1 MSFNKNLNTRLK
13 NLQQQQLYRTRRLVE
28 TPQDVLLNINGESLI
43 NFCSNDYLGLA
54 NNTDVKEAFKHAVEK
69 YGVGSGASQ
78 LVTGHQH
85 PHHALE
91 EELADFFGRERVLL
105 FSTGYMANLGVVSAL
120 TERHDEVF
128 EDKLN
133 HASLIDAAMLSRAKL
148 NRYSH
153 KNTDGLE
160 NQLEHSKAETK
171 FIISD
176 GVFSMDGDKA
186 DLNALIK
193 TSRKHDAVLMID
205 DAHGIG
211 VLGKTGKGIIEE
223 VCVDANIDTRI
234 DKSTDTSTNYGSEIN
249 QTDLPIFVGTFG
261 KAFGTFGAFVAG
273 SHELIETLINFA
285 RSYVYTT
292 AMPAAV
298 AEATR
303 MSLKLIQQ
311 GDERREKLQSRI
323 QQFRNGCNDLGIILS
338 PAPEYGDYSA
348 IQPLI
353 VGSTEMALQLS
364 ESLRQQGLLI
374 SAIRP
379 PTVPKNTSRLR
390 ITFSANHSAEHV
402 ERLLSALD
410 NCHCERIT

>member
-1 MSFNKNLNTRLK
+1 MSFNKKLNDKLQ

-28 TPQDVLLNINGESLI
+28 TSQDVTLSIKGKKLI

-54 NNTDVKEAFKHAVEK
+54 NHPDVKQAFKKAVDE

-78 LVTGHQH
+78 LVSGHQK

-91 EELADFFGRERVLL
+91 EELAEFMGRARVLL

-120 TERHDEVF
+120 ADRQDEIF
-128 EDKLN
+128 EDRLN
-133 HASLIDAAMLSRAKL
+133 HASLIDAALLSRAKL
-148 NRYSH
+148 TRYAH
-153 KNTDGLE
+153 KDIASLDMQLSKSTAE
-160 NQLEHSKAETK
+160 NK

-186 DLNALIK
+186 SLTELTSMSKKHNAI
-193 TSRKHDAVLMID
+193 LMID

-211 VLGKTGKGIIEE
+211 VLGKTGRGIIEE
-223 VCVDANIDTRI
+223 QADTI
-234 DKSTDTSTNYGSEIN
+234 SEI
-249 QTDLPIFVGTFG
+249 DLPIFVATFG

-273 SHELIETLINFA
+273 SEALIENLINFS
-285 RSYVYTT
+285 RSYIYTT

-303 MSLKLIQQ
+303 ASLKLIQQ
-311 GDERREKLQSRI
+311 ADALREKLQNNI
-323 QQFRNGCNDLGIILS
+323 QLFRDGCVERGI
-338 PAPEYGDYSA
+338 PVAAAPEYGQHSA

-353 VGSTEMALQLS
+353 IGSADKALALSSALQ
-364 ESLRQQGLLI
+364 QDGILI

-390 ITFSANHSAEHV
+390 ITFSANHTATHI
-402 ERLLSALD
+402 ERLLAALSAQL
-410 NCHCERIT
+410 C

>member
-1 MSFNKNLNTRLK
+1 MKFNNKLNSRLQ
-13 NLQQQQLYRTRRLVE
+13 NLQQQQLYRSRRLVDS
-28 TPQDVLLNINGESLI
+28 PQDVTLNINGESLI

-54 NNTDVKEAFKHAVEK
+54 NHPDVKQAFKNAVDQ

-78 LVTGHQH
+78 LVTGHQQ

-120 TERHDEVF
+120 TDRFDEVF

-148 NRYSH
+148 NRFAH
-153 KNTDGLE
+153 KDTQGLK
-160 NQLEHSKAETK
+160 NQLAGSNAKTK

-186 DLNALIK
+186 DLNALIA
-193 TSRKHDAVLMID
+193 TANSHDAVLMID

-223 VCVDANIDTRI
+223 LE
-234 DKSTDTSTNYGSEIN
+234 TDISQS
-249 QTDLPIFVGTFG
+249 DLPIFVGTLG

-273 SHELIETLINFA
+273 SNELIETLINYA

-303 MSLKLIQQ
+303 ASLKLIQQ
-311 GDERREKLQSRI
+311 GDERRENLQSRI
-323 QQFRNGCNDLGIILS
+323 KQFRDGCNELGITIS
-338 PAPEYGDYSA
+338 AMPEYGDFSP

-353 VGSTEMALQLS
+353 VGSSKKALQLS
-364 ESLRQQGLLI
+364 ETLQQQGVLI

-379 PTVPKNTSRLR
+379 PTVPQNTARLR
-390 ITFSANHSAEHV
+390 ITFSANHTAEHV
-402 ERLLSALD
+402 EHLLNALSV
-410 NCHCERIT
+410 CHCERTK

>member
-1 MSFNKNLNTRLK
+1 MSFNEKLKTRLQ
-13 NLQQQQLYRTRRLVE
+13 NLKQQCLYRSRRLIQ
-28 TPQDVLLNINGESLI
+28 TAQDVTLTVDGHSLI

-54 NNTDVKEAFKHAVEK
+54 NHSEVKQAFKNAVDT

-78 LVTGHQH
+78 LVTGHQK

-91 EELADFFGRERVLL
+91 EELADFLGRERVLL

-133 HASLIDAAMLSRAKL
+133 HASLIDAALLSRATLTRFPHNNIDDLFIKL
-148 NRYSH
+148 KKSRA
-153 KNTDGLE
+153 NTKL
-160 NQLEHSKAETK
+160 A
-171 FIISD
+171 ISD

-193 TSRKHDAVLMID
+193 TSNENDAVLMID

-211 VLGKTGKGIIEE
+211 TLGENGRGIIDELD
-223 VCVDANIDTRI
+223 V
-234 DKSTDTSTNYGSEIN
+234 SESN
-249 QTDLPIFVGTFG
+249 LPVLVGTFG

-273 SHELIETLINFA
+273 SNELIETLINFS
-285 RSYVYTT
+285 RSYIYTT

-303 MSLKLIQQ
+303 ASLKLIRNGGQ
-311 GDERREKLQSRI
+311 RREDLQARI
-323 QQFRNGCNDLGIILS
+323 TQFRDGCNQLGIMVT
-338 PAPEYGDYSA
+338 PKPRYGNHSA
-348 IQPLI
+348 IQPII
-353 VGSTEMALQLS
+353 VGEAEQALQLS
-364 ESLRQQGLLI
+364 DSLQKHGLLI

-379 PTVPKNTSRLR
+379 PTVPQNTSRLR
-390 ITFSANHSAEHV
+390 ITFSANHTIEHV
-402 ERLLSALD
+402 EKLLNALD
-410 NCHCERIT
+410 NAGLSNK

>member
-28 TPQDVLLNINGESLI
+28 TPQDVILNINGESLI

-54 NNTDVKEAFKHAVEK
+54 NNSEVKQAFKNAVDQ

-160 NQLEHSKAETK
+160 NQLEYSKAETK

-186 DLNALIK
+186 DLKALIT

-211 VLGKTGKGIIEE
+211 MLGKTGKGIIEE
-223 VCVDANIDTRI
+223 VLIDNSADAG
-234 DKSTDTSTNYGSEIN
+234 TNNGAEIN
-249 QTDLPIFVGTFG
+249 QTDLPVFVGTFG

-273 SHELIETLINFA
+273 SNELIETLINFA

-311 GDERREKLQSRI
+311 GDERRDKLQSRI
-323 QQFRNGCNDLGIILS
+323 QQFRNGCNDLGIIIS
-338 PAPEYGDYSA
+338 PAPEYGGYSA

-353 VGSTEMALQLS
+353 VGSAEKALHLS
-364 ESLRQQGLLI
+364 ESLQQQGLLI

-379 PTVPKNTSRLR
+379 PTVPQSTSRLR
-390 ITFSANHSAEHV
+390 ITFSANHTAEHV
-402 ERLLSALD
+402 ERLLSALND
-410 NCHCERIT
+410 SHCERTK